1 MREVRIAQG
10 VTVSIASG
18 PSTES
23 GRRTLIVVVDNED
36 GQPRTEMMASMA
48 DAISQ
53 TDHVFKPTPIGQ
65 QIEIET
71 DLREDSAVHA
81 LVETIFR
88 VIIDWRQTLTDSQR
102 RRFRVTSAAIVA

>member
-23 GRRTLIVVVDNED
+23 GRRTLIVVVHSED
-36 GQPRTEMMASMA
+36 GQLRTEMVEAMK
-48 DAISQ
+48 DVVSQ
-53 TDHVFKPTPIGQ
+53 TDHVFNPAQIGQ
-65 QIEIET
+65 QIEIDT

-102 RRFRVTSAAIVA
+102 NDTAR